1 LRNKSNVFIKKT
13 DKMFCKEIS
22 VKEFPVLKTDDS
34 GFHAAALM
42 EDLKL
47 KHLPVVKDGIY
58 IYLLSEKDI
67 DMGNP
72 EAEIENTCF
81 YAPYVWEESS
91 VIEALQVMNKDLLT
105 VLPVVTENGEY
116 VGAVTLPALVESL
129 NEMSNTGS
137 EGALIAVEPNQPD
150 YVLAQIVHLI
160 EDNRAKV
167 LSMFSYME
175 KETGKQILLFKI
187 NLEDASPVIR
197 SLERFNYPVKYY
209 RQKQMLPDEILQKR
223 VNELIHYIEL

>member
-1 LRNKSNVFIKKT
+1 
-13 DKMFCKEIS
+13 MFCKEIL
-22 VKEFPVLKTDDS
+22 VKEIPVLRPGDS

-67 DMGNP
+67 AGMKNP
-72 EAEIENTCF
+72 EAGIENTCF
-81 YAPYVWEESS
+81 YAPCVWEESS
-91 VIEALQVMNKDLLT
+91 VVEALQVVSKDLLT
-105 VLPVVTENGEY
+105 LLPVVTENGEY
-116 VGAVTLPALVESL
+116 AGAVTLPVLVESL
-129 NEMSNTGS
+129 NEMSNAGS
-137 EGALIAVEPNQPD
+137 EGALVAVELNQPD
-150 YVLAQIVHLI
+150 YVLSQIIHLI
-160 EDNRAKV
+160 EANRAKV
-167 LSMFSYME
+167 LSLFSYME

-187 NLEDASPVIR
+187 DLEDASPVIR